1 MLRFAS
7 NGLRL
12 ALILAL
18 TGCTTAASPP
28 PATAPAVPVAAP
40 ATPPVASAE
49 VLARVGS
56 EAITVD
62 EFRREMERRGGR
74 IPGQYASVEQ
84 RRALLDEM
92 LRTKAALTRAREA
105 GLDQEPE
112 TRLAIERLLVAGY
125 LEAELEP
132 ALAGLSVSDDEVAAY
147 YAAHRDEYQTPE
159 RRRVA
164 WIFLQVGAKAEPPQ
178 VEKVRQR
185 AADARAEA
193 ERLPAGTRNFGDV
206 AQRLSEDPS
215 TRYVGGELGWLTRDQ
230 AAGYRW
236 GPELVEAAFALAEP
250 GSLSPVLRHEKGF
263 YVLKL
268 VAREAAAPAPLEKLA
283 SGIRARLL
291 KERREATRESFYQA
305 LLAGLAVEVDEA
317 RLSAIAPLSAPVPAP
332 AAPPSLPKR

>member
-18 TGCTTAASPP
+18 AGCATSTSPP
-28 PATAPAVPVAAP
+28 PATAPVAP
-40 ATPPVASAE
+40 ATPPVASPE
-49 VLARVGS
+49 VLARVGG

-84 RRALLDEM
+84 RRVLLDEM
-92 LRTKAALTRAREA
+92 LRNKAALARAREA
-105 GLDQEPE
+105 GLDQQPE

-132 ALAGLSVSDDEVAAY
+132 ALAGLSVTDEEIAAF

-164 WIFLQVGAKAEPPQ
+164 WIFFQVGAKAEPPQ

-185 AADARAEA
+185 AVDARAEA
-193 ERLPAGTRNFGDV
+193 ERLPAGTRNFGEI

-250 GSLSPVLRHEKGF
+250 GSLSPVLRHERGF

-268 VAREAAAPAPLEKLA
+268 VAREEAAPAPLEKLA

-291 KERREATRESFYQA
+291 KERREAARESFYQA
-305 LLAGLAVEVDEA
+305 LLAGLTVQVDEA
-317 RLSAIAPLSAPVPAP
+317 RLSTIAPLSGPVPPP